1 MDIRE
6 VQNQQEGKKTLLRKP
21 LYEVLSHYLDTLK
34 INPDASL
41 YSTALSYVD
50 KISLRELQ
58 VQPAFI
64 EAAKIIVCSAREI
77 AYTFSHSELSDILTM
92 AVKEIRANRKLAER
106 NIQTFDQVV
115 FNIYKDLVENYQGF
129 DDSLKRSYPETL
141 VNVISIINSGKDTS
155 GAEIGSYNAE
165 LYYHTRKVR
174 RDGSD
179 SILLD
184 LSAEIPAKQERRS
197 ITGQKVSDNNLI
209 DSLAKITGRSKE
221 SLHEA
226 LKSVSEY
233 DLQSIR
239 DLCSNYN
246 KLQKYCDLSGDEREF
261 REEAE
266 RELGRKLLD
275 SQVQHAILSVRRSKT
290 YIENV
295 LDDKFVSDRSHGIN
309 HVKHNLEYGY
319 QLIGIIQSKR
329 KRKNRR
335 LQ

>member
-1 MDIRE
+1 MEIRE
-6 VQNQQEGKKTLLRKP
+6 VQDQQEGKNTLIRKP

-34 INPDASL
+34 INRDASL

-50 KISLRELQ
+50 KISSRELQ

-64 EAAKIIVCSAREI
+64 EAAKIIVCAAREI

-92 AVKEIRANRKLAER
+92 AVKEIRTNRRLTEKS
-106 NIQTFDQVV
+106 IQTFDQVV

-141 VNVISIINSGKDTS
+141 VNLMSIINSGKDAS
-155 GAEIGSYNAE
+155 GVEIGSYNAE
-165 LYYHTRKVR
+165 VYYHTRKVR
-174 RDGSD
+174 REGSD
-179 SILLD
+179 SLFLD
-184 LSAEIPAKQERRS
+184 LSTDTPAKQERK
-197 ITGQKVSDNNLI
+197 GSDNNLV
-209 DSLAKITGRSKE
+209 DRLTKITGRSKE

-226 LKSVSEY
+226 LKSLSEY

-239 DLCSNYN
+239 DLCSNYD
-246 KLQKYCDLSGDEREF
+246 KLQKYYDLSGQERKF
-261 REEAE
+261 RQEAE

-295 LDDKFVSDRSHGIN
+295 LDDKFVPDRSHGIN

-335 LQ
+335 SQ

>member
-6 VQNQQEGKKTLLRKP
+6 VQNQQEGKNTLTRKP

-34 INPDASL
+34 INRDASL

-64 EAAKIIVCSAREI
+64 EAAKIIVCAAREI
-77 AYTFSHSELSDILTM
+77 AYTFSRSELSDVLTM
-92 AVKEIRANRKLAER
+92 AVKEIRTNRRPAER

-141 VNVISIINSGKDTS
+141 VNVISIIYSGKDAS
-155 GAEIGSYNAE
+155 GEEIGSYNAE
-165 LYYHTRKVR
+165 VYYHTRKVR
-174 RDGSD
+174 KDGSD
-179 SILLD
+179 SIFLD
-184 LSAEIPAKQERRS
+184 LSTDIPAKQERRS
-197 ITGQKVSDNNLI
+197 ITEQKVSDNNLV
-209 DSLAKITGRSKE
+209 DSLANITGRSKE

-226 LKSVSEY
+226 LKSLSEY

-295 LDDKFVSDRSHGIN
+295 LDDKFVPDRSHGIN

-335 LQ
+335 SQ

>member
-6 VQNQQEGKKTLLRKP
+6 VQNQQEGKNTLIRKP

-34 INPDASL
+34 INRDASL

-64 EAAKIIVCSAREI
+64 EAAKIIVCAAREI
-77 AYTFSHSELSDILTM
+77 AYTFSRSELSDVLTM
-92 AVKEIRANRKLAER
+92 AVKEIRTNRRLAER

-141 VNVISIINSGKDTS
+141 VNVISIIYSGKDAS
-155 GAEIGSYNAE
+155 GEEIGSYNAE
-165 LYYHTRKVR
+165 VYYHTRKVR
-174 RDGSD
+174 KDGSD
-179 SILLD
+179 SIFLD
-184 LSAEIPAKQERRS
+184 LSTDIPAKQERRS
-197 ITGQKVSDNNLI
+197 ITEQKVSDNNLV
-209 DSLAKITGRSKE
+209 DSLANITGRSKE

-226 LKSVSEY
+226 LKSLSEY

-295 LDDKFVSDRSHGIN
+295 LDDKFVPDRSHGIN

-335 LQ
+335 SQ

>member
-6 VQNQQEGKKTLLRKP
+6 VQNQQEGKNTLIRKP

-34 INPDASL
+34 INRDASL

-64 EAAKIIVCSAREI
+64 EAAKIIVCAAREI
-77 AYTFSHSELSDILTM
+77 AYTFSHSELSDVLTM
-92 AVKEIRANRKLAER
+92 AVKEIRTNRRPAER

-141 VNVISIINSGKDTS
+141 VNVISIIYSGKDAS
-155 GAEIGSYNAE
+155 GVEIGSYNAE
-165 LYYHTRKVR
+165 VYYHTRKVR
-174 RDGSD
+174 KDGSD
-179 SILLD
+179 SIFLD
-184 LSAEIPAKQERRS
+184 LSTDIPAKQTRRS
-197 ITGQKVSDNNLI
+197 ITEQKVSDNNLV
-209 DSLAKITGRSKE
+209 DSLANITGRSKE

-226 LKSVSEY
+226 LKSLSEY
-233 DLQSIR
+233 DLHSIR

-295 LDDKFVSDRSHGIN
+295 LDDKFVPDRSHGIN

-335 LQ
+335 SQ